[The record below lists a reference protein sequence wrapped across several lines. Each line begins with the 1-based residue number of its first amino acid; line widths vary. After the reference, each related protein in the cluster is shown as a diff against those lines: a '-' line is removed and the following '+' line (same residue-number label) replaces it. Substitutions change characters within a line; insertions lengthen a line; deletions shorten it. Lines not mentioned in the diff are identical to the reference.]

1 MCGEGDDVS
10 HLVAFASLPFG
21 MRGGEY
27 PVSLDDTQVV
37 VRVAEQR
44 FNPFLSVTSRPE
56 LAQSLPQQRFDDRF
70 TSYTWYDHPFLLQ
83 VVFGRNVAAL
93 GSVSS
98 MATVVEPLPA
108 EYLRASSDELNRWME
123 AFGHRAM
130 RACNK
135 LIAAVRR
142 RAHLYQL
149 LDLIREDIEITIR
162 DDAGMVLRR
171 DPVEGVVAERQARE
185 AESFDLVDRDDD
197 WYHDLREHLAGASDG
212 GLAEDLLLEAERALA
227 QRFARQSVAT
237 CYSAL
242 ETAVAALLTA
252 RMKGHGRS
260 DREIDATLAGK
271 GLASKL
277 DSLLRTYTGYSL
289 RRDNHELWHAF
300 YDLLA
305 LRNDVVHRGVHP
317 SNAQVR
323 NAIRITR
330 NAMDWLDMVAARVGT

>member
-1 MCGEGDDVS
+1 MS

-27 PVSLDDTQVV
+27 PISLGHTRVV
-37 VRVAEQR
+37 VRVAEQC

-56 LAQSLPQQRFDDRF
+56 LAQNLPHDRFDDRF

-83 VVFGRNVAAL
+83 VIFGRNVAAL

-98 MATVVEPLPA
+98 MATVVKPLPA
-108 EYLRASSDELNRWME
+108 SVMRADARELDRRME
-123 AFGHRAM
+123 AFARVAM
-130 RACNK
+130 RAYNK

-149 LDLIREDIEITIR
+149 LDLAREDVEITIR
-162 DDAGMVLRR
+162 DDVGALLRR
-171 DPVEGVVAERQARE
+171 DPVEVVVAERQARE
-185 AESFDLVDRDDD
+185 AESFDLVDRDDE
-197 WYHDLREHLAGASDG
+197 WYAGLREQLASSGEG
-212 GLAEDLLLEAERALA
+212 NLAEELLLEAERALA

-242 ETAVAALLTA
+242 EAATAALLTV
-252 RMKGHGRS
+252 RMKGRGRS

-289 RRDNHELWHAF
+289 RRDNRDLWHEF

-305 LRNDVVHRGVHP
+305 LRNDVVHRGVYP
-317 SNAQVR
+317 SNAR
-323 NAIRITR
+323 AREAIRITR
-330 NAMDWLDMVAARVGT
+330 NAMDWLNMVAARVGT

>member
-1 MCGEGDDVS
+1 MS

-27 PVSLDDTQVV
+27 PVAVGDEQVL
-37 VRVAEQR
+37 VRVADQR

-56 LAQSLPQQRFDDRF
+56 LAQSLPQGRIDDRF

-93 GSVSS
+93 GSISS
-98 MATVVEPLPA
+98 MATVVEPLPRRG
-108 EYLRASSDELNRWME
+108 LRGSSAVLDERME
-123 AFGHRAM
+123 RFGQRAM
-130 RACNK
+130 HACNTV
-135 LIAAVRR
+135 IAAVRR

-149 LDLIREDIEITIR
+149 LDLTREDIEITIR
-162 DDAGMVLRR
+162 DDNGAVLRH
-171 DPVEGVVAERQARE
+171 DPVEGIVAERQARE
-185 AESFDLVDRDDD
+185 TESFDLVDRDDL
-197 WYHDLREHLAGASDG
+197 WYEELREHLEGAGDYS
-212 GLAEDLLLEAERALA
+212 LAEDLLLEAERALA
-227 QRFARQSVAT
+227 QRFARQAVAT

-242 ETAVAALLTA
+242 EASAASLLTV

-300 YDLLA
+300 YDFLA
-305 LRNDVVHRGVHP
+305 LRNDVVHRGLYP
-317 SNAQVR
+317 SDERVR
-323 NAIRITR
+323 EAMRITR
-330 NAMDWLDMVAARVGT
+330 NIMDWLAMVTARVEP

>member
-1 MCGEGDDVS
+1 LS

-21 MRGGEY
+21 IRGGEY
-27 PVSLDDTQVV
+27 PVALGDTQVI

-56 LAQSLPQQRFDDRF
+56 LAQSLPRDRFDDRF

-98 MATVVEPLPA
+98 MATVVEPLPIS
-108 EYLRASSDELNRWME
+108 LKDIDQRELGRRME
-123 AFGHRAM
+123 AFAQVAM
-130 RACNK
+130 GACNK
-135 LIAAVRR
+135 VIAAVRR

-162 DDAGMVLRR
+162 DNDGRVLRH

-185 AESFDLVDRDDD
+185 AESFDLVDQDDE
-197 WYHDLREHLAGASDG
+197 WYGALRNHLGSSG
-212 GLAEDLLLEAERALA
+212 KGSLAEDLLLEAERALA

-242 ETAVAALLTA
+242 ETAAAGLLTV

-289 RRDNHELWHAF
+289 RRDNRELWQEF
-300 YDLLA
+300 YDLLS
-305 LRNDVVHRGVHP
+305 LRNDVVHRGAFP
-317 SNAQVR
+317 TDARVR
-323 NAIRITR
+323 AAIRITR
-330 NAMDWLDMVAARVGT
+330 NAMDWLDMVAARVGM